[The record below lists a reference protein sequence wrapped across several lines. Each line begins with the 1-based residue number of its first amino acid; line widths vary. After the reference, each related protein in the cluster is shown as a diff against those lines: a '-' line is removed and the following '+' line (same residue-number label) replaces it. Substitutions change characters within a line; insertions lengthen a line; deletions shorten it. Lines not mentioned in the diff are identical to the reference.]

1 MKAVLCELSI
11 AYSKWDYGSH
21 FFSNELNSYNK
32 EQLI

>member
-21 FFSNELNSYNK
+21 FFSNEL
-32 EQLI
+32 